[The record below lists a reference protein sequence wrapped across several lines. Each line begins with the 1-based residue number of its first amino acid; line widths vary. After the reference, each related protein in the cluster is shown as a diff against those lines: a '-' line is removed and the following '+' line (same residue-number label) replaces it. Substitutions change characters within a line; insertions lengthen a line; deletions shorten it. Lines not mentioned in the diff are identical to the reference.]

1 MTTNNGLYVHIPFCN
16 ALCHYCDFPKLL
28 YNKQYIQ
35 PFLRRLTK
43 DLRFFNV
50 PHNLTTIYVGGGTP
64 TSLATAELKAL
75 LDLLAPF
82 TKLVR
87 EYTFEANV
95 ESLSSEKLHL
105 LKDYGVNRLSI
116 GVQTTCDK
124 MLVYLNRKHTYADVI
139 AKITEVKAAGFANFS
154 VDLMYGLPGQTLEDL
169 QNDVTEILKLDA
181 PHVSLYALTI
191 EANTVAGI
199 NKWPEVSEELNREMY
214 VYIVETLRKAHY
226 ERYEISNFA
235 KQGFASMHNKLYWQN
250 NHYYAIGYGASGY
263 IENERY
269 VLRGSFSAYLNNKL
283 VPTRETITKEAN
295 IEEYLMLNLRL
306 ADGFARADFLKR
318 YGIDFVELYAAP
330 LVNLRAQ
337 KLLEI
342 TTERVFA
349 TDEGLLL
356 LDHILFKL
364 L

>member
-28 YNKQYIQ
+28 YNKQFIN
-35 PFLRRLTK
+35 PFLRRLIK

-50 PHNLTTIYVGGGTP
+50 PHDLTTIYVGGGTP
-64 TSLATAELKAL
+64 TSLDSNELKAL
-75 LDLLAPF
+75 LDLLAPY
-82 TKLVR
+82 TKNVK

-95 ESLSSEKLHL
+95 ESLSNEKLRL
-105 LKDYGVNRLSI
+105 LKQYGVNRLSI

-124 MLVYLNRKHTYADVI
+124 MLDYLNRKHTYAEVVT
-139 AKITEVKAAGFANFS
+139 KISEIKAAGFTNFS
-154 VDLMYGLPGQTLEDL
+154 VDLMYGLPGQTLAHL
-169 QNDVTEILKLDA
+169 QKDVQEILQLDA
-181 PHVSLYALTI
+181 PHISLYALTI
-191 EANTVAGI
+191 EENTVAGI

-214 VYIVETLRKAHY
+214 VYIVETLRKAGY

-235 KQGFASMHNKLYWQN
+235 KVGFASVHNKLYWQN

-263 IENERY
+263 VGNERY
-269 VLRGSFSAYLNNKL
+269 ALSGSFSAYLNNKL
-283 VPTRETITKEAN
+283 VPTREVITKEAN

-306 ADGFARADFLKR
+306 AHGFSRDDFYKR
-318 YGIDFVELYAAP
+318 YGTHFVEMYAEK
-330 LVNLRAQ
+330 LVNLQQQ

-342 TTERVFA
+342 TDERVFA